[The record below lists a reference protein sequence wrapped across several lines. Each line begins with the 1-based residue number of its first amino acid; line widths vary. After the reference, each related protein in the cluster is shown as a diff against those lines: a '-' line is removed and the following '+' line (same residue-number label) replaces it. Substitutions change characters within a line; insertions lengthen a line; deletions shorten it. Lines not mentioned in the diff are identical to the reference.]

1 MQKTSILNHFVIEK
15 GAKCKKTVLL
25 SIPTNKLPWVAAHAV
40 VAVAAAAAA
49 AAAWAVASVFSRLH
63 RLLFLLFGLRL
74 GLDLPLD

>member
-1 MQKTSILNHFVIEK
+1 MQKKNVIQK
-15 GAKCKKTVLL
+15 RAKCKKTVLL

-40 VAVAAAAAA
+40 VAVAAAAA